1 MKKLKYIGY
10 GIFLLSLLSACS
22 SADVSGDENLRKYGD
37 TTFKNSG
44 GGTQTINVTI
54 NASSETLTDTD
65 QTTDNDPRNET
76 APKLAV
82 GLEGA
87 TAAAGKENLID
98 GAVNSAT
105 RLLNN
110 TKSEEA
116 EQTKTKV
123 EPIKE
128 KQSAGAEGYETK
140 FHHTTTGSS
149 DGGKS
154 LVLCPGQVLDF
165 EKCTSDG
172 VVIPFHGYDTER
184 VIYWNMTQVP
194 RGDIVCTKNGDVY
207 RYKANSTLVKGDC
220 SK

>member
-1 MKKLKYIGY
+1 MKNTLSIG
-10 GIFLLSLLSACS
+10 IAIILLILLGACS

-82 GLEGA
+82 GWEGA

-98 GAVNSAT
+98 GAVNTAT
-105 RLLNN
+105 RLLDNS
-110 TKSEEA
+110 KKESGVPA
-116 EQTKTKV
+116 ERKT
-123 EPIKE
+123 EPTLVKE
-128 KQSAGAEGYETK
+128 QVDTGGGYETR

-154 LVLCPGQVLDF
+154 LVLCPGQVMNF
-165 EKCTSDG
+165 EKCSVGD
-172 VVIPFHGYDTER
+172 VIIPHHGMDTGR
-184 VIYWNMTQVP
+184 VIYWNMTEVP
-194 RGDIVCTKNGDVY
+194 QGDINCIKDGKTYK
-207 RYKANSTLVKGDC
+207 YKADSTIVHGDC
-220 SK
+220 